1 MARPKP
7 CHARNNWGS
16 CRWLL
21 QVSVVRSDFVDAGA
35 LDAVTRVQMR
45 TNIRGSFGVARLCGG
60 EHVRIKIDS
69 TGSIYFYFQ
78 SFHPLSVNSEP
89 WT

>member
-1 MARPKP
+1 MREIIEEVAG
-7 CHARNNWGS
+7 A
-16 CRWLL
+16 LEAAV
-21 QVSVVRSDFVDAGA
+21 VSADFVDAGA

-45 TNIRGSFGVARLCGG
+45 TNKRCGFGVARLCGG
-60 EHVRIKIDS
+60 EHTRFKIDS

-89 WT
+89 